1 MELWKTRFG
10 EFAEN
15 EFNRRALSIS
25 ISHKGCYRCKILFSS
40 HFHFSENFQFLLLLF
55 CFLFCALSNLLNY
68 AHSSVDYGINC
79 VVVNGCVL
87 CWIDSILE
95 AELW

>member
-25 ISHKGCYRCKILFSS
+25 ISHKGCYRRKILFQTT
-40 HFHFSENFQFLLLLF
+40 FIFLENFQFF
-55 CFLFCALSNLLNY
+55 
-68 AHSSVDYGINC
+68 
-79 VVVNGCVL
+79 VVVVL
-87 CWIDSILE
+87 LSLLCIVE
-95 AELW
+95 FT

>member
-25 ISHKGCYRCKILFSS
+25 ISHKGCYRRKILFQTT
-40 HFHFSENFQFLLLLF
+40 FIFLENFQFFLLLLF

-68 AHSSVDYGINC
+68 AHSSVDY
-79 VVVNGCVL
+79 
-87 CWIDSILE
+87 
-95 AELW
+95 